1 MILEFDIYDFD
12 KTLVPFDSGS
22 LFIAYC
28 TLHYPWIII
37 TFPLMIIAALLM
49 ALKIIRFTQFKK
61 ICFIF
66 LPLIPLQKAVCG
78 FWNKHEK
85 QLFPWFAKR
94 KRKGI
99 VISASPDFLLE
110 EISKRAGFD
119 YLICTRHNKKNGMII
134 GENCR
139 GKEKVRRLFGEF
151 GTDVKIIDVYS
162 DSYKHDKYIFS
173 LATGNCYHI
182 ENGEKIKFNYKEKYG
197 E

>member
-1 MILEFDIYDFD
+1 MEFDIYDFD

-49 ALKIIRFTQFKK
+49 ALGIIRFTQFKK

-78 FWNKHEK
+78 FWNRHEK
-85 QLFPWFAKR
+85 QLYQWFFER

-99 VISASPDFLLE
+99 VISASPDFLLA
-110 EISKRAGFD
+110 EIS
-119 YLICTRHNKKNGMII
+119 
-134 GENCR
+134 
-139 GKEKVRRLFGEF
+139 
-151 GTDVKIIDVYS
+151 
-162 DSYKHDKYIFS
+162 
-173 LATGNCYHI
+173 
-182 ENGEKIKFNYKEKYG
+182 
-197 E
+197 

>member
-1 MILEFDIYDFD
+1 MEFDIYDFD
-12 KTLVPFDSGS
+12 LTLVPLDSGS

-49 ALKIIRFTQFKK
+49 ALGIIRFTQFKK

-78 FWNKHEK
+78 FWNRHEK
-85 QLFPWFAKR
+85 QLYQWFFER

-119 YLICTRHNKKNGMII
+119 YLICSRHNKKNG
-134 GENCR
+134 
-139 GKEKVRRLFGEF
+139 
-151 GTDVKIIDVYS
+151 KIICENSRGEEKDKSQFDENGTEDKINDVYS

-182 ENGEKIKFNYKEKYG
+182 ENGERLKFNYKDKYG
-197 E
+197 DK